1 MMKETRSALENARNL
16 GTLTARE
23 LNRAGIHSLE
33 ELRSLGW
40 EEAFAR
46 WVEHSP
52 ERLNLN
58 AATALIGA
66 IEDVDWRE
74 VRAEDKARARKLI
87 SALKRA

>member
-1 MMKETRSALENARNL
+1 MTANHRPELAQARNL
-16 GTLTARE
+16 GRLTARE

-46 WVEHSP
+46 WVEHYP

-58 AATALIGA
+58 AAAALIGA
-66 IEDVDWRE
+66 IEDVDWRKI
-74 VRAEDKARARKLI
+74 RAEEKARARKLLA
-87 SALKRA
+87 ALKRA